1 MVRAAIDAGV
11 TFYAV
16 DAHGLDA
23 NYDPM
28 ATSSAMLNY
37 AASQSAQQGAV
48 SLQGYTPNTLP
59 SAPKANAGP
68 KSPATIAALEQGHGD
83 NLLLETLG
91 TRTMELSH
99 EDDYV
104 KFGVSSANTQEALRE
119 LAERTGG
126 FLIANTNN
134 VDHLLAHVMEE
145 VDTHYEI
152 AYPPKSEREDGHFRK
167 IEVKLARAGLRV
179 ETRTGYFAVPDTGVH
194 PLTPEEMAG
203 LRALDTQPRPHAF
216 DFLSRVYRFRD
227 SGGKGQYAIAF
238 EMPISNLTATPQAAA
253 HQRRLHASL
262 LALVKNAD
270 GVIVDRVSK
279 DVPSEVSD
287 DRWETVRLD
296 LMTYQRAVNLPPG
309 RYTVETAVVDH
320 EGNRASTGVVQ
331 IENRPEGGIG
341 LSDLTLVRRVEDL
354 AAPAD
359 PADPFEYAGK
369 RVLPFVT
376 THLLPGAQP
385 FVYFV
390 IYPQPENATK
400 AVLRV
405 RLLKDGRPLTT
416 LRPDVPAPD
425 ASGGIPLI
433 VTLPTKPGT
442 YEVRATISQGSRTT
456 ERTLTFTLA
465 GS

>member
-1 MVRAAIDAGV
+1 MERLSPPPGQIGNLGPPTLTIRTAE
-11 TFYAV
+11 
-16 DAHGLDA
+16 
-23 NYDPM
+23 
-28 ATSSAMLNY
+28 
-37 AASQSAQQGAV
+37 QSHQ
-48 SLQGYTPNTLP
+48 
-59 SAPKANAGP
+59 
-68 KSPATIAALEQGHGD
+68 
-83 NLLLETLG
+83 
-91 TRTMELSH
+91 
-99 EDDYV
+99 DDYV
-104 KFGVSSANTQEALRE
+104 RFAVSSANPQEAIRE

-134 VDHLLAHVMEE
+134 VDPLLAHVMEE

-167 IEVKLARAGLRV
+167 IEVKLARTGLRV
-179 ETRTGYFAVPDTGVH
+179 ETRSGYFAVPDTGVH
-194 PLTPEEMAG
+194 PLTPEEIAG
-203 LRALDTQPRPHAF
+203 LRALDTQPRPHGF
-216 DFLSRVYRFRD
+216 DYLSRVYRFRD

-238 EMPISNLTATPQAAA
+238 EMPISNLTATPQAAG

-262 LALVKNAD
+262 LALVKNTN
-270 GVIVDRVSK
+270 GEIVDRVSK
-279 DVPSEVSD
+279 DVPSEVTD
-287 DRWETVRLD
+287 DHWDTVRVEQ
-296 LMTYQRAVNLPPG
+296 MTYQRAIYLPPG
-309 RYTVETAVVDH
+309 RYTVETVVVDH

-331 IENRPEGGIG
+331 IENRPEGGFG